1 MIHVPAASEYSL
13 LITGSINLDL
23 TTYVGITYKEWCSQ
37 FGDTS
42 SKTYCSAP
50 EPTGGP
56 KIGHQDNSIRS
67 WSELYTCG
75 EVNCGWNT
83 SSWHDTLEKGIPILY
98 QRAKPGSSCLS
109 PQGIFTADGHTLL
122 AMARRSEAYLSVGIY
137 IRRSS
142 AFA

>member
-50 EPTGGP
+50 EPSEGS
-56 KIGHQDNSIRS
+56 KIGHGDNSICS
-67 WSELYTCG
+67 AL
-75 EVNCGWNT
+75 
-83 SSWHDTLEKGIPILY
+83 HL
-98 QRAKPGSSCLS
+98 
-109 PQGIFTADGHTLL
+109 
-122 AMARRSEAYLSVGIY
+122 RRSQLWLEY
-137 IRRSS
+137 IILARHT
-142 AFA
+142 